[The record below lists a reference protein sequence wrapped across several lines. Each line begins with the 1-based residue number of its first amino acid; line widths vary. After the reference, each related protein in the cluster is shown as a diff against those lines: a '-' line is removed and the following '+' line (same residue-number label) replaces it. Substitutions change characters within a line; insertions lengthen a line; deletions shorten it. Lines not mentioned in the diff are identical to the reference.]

1 MLDIGTMPGHT
12 WYVFNTKRVNLMDK
26 SAVSQ
31 RLKALAADD
40 KKRSKAARLR
50 DVIED
55 VEAALAAGVPRQDVL
70 DELNSLGLDM
80 NLATFE
86 TTLKRIRA
94 KQKVNP
100 FPTSGPN
107 ASQITRTPSFQQKPT
122 ARPQKAKQE
131 THTEDPP
138 DQEQSHDPKDL
149 DSIMGSVPDLDTLA
163 KLAKKG
169 RKK

>member
-1 MLDIGTMPGHT
+1 
-12 WYVFNTKRVNLMDK
+12 MDK

-70 DELNSLGLDM
+70 DELNDLGLNM
-80 NLATFE
+80 TLTTFE

-94 KQKVNP
+94 KLKANPKITSAFSTPHFQKTP
-100 FPTSGPN
+100 AIHPSKPTQ
-107 ASQITRTPSFQQKPT
+107 AQKPDT
-122 ARPQKAKQE
+122 KDHAEHSPGQE
-131 THTEDPP
+131 N
-138 DQEQSHDPKDL
+138 SHDPADL
-149 DSIMGSVPDLDTLA
+149 DSIMRSTPDLDTLA
-163 KLAKKG
+163 KAAKKG
-169 RKK
+169 KKK